1 MAGATNRAFKAAGI
15 PKAAQKEI
23 RLAGGRG
30 LTLRSAISLAEK
42 HGIAIGDKPKAF
54 LAKREDRVA
63 AMKQRRNTATSVR
76 DVGRVMLANRKAEA
90 QKQSAS
96 PVASGRGSKGSA
108 RISDLRKLPMKDVAL
123 DVRVTPAVLKEY
135 FAPPTKGTR
144 TVRGTRRDRL
154 SSFRAAMGNA
164 VENAPP
170 GAKTIRWTQAFT
182 GEGGIAGA
190 GVRQEVTFKARL
202 LSGKG
207 KGGQDMV
214 AVNVIGG
221 GREKAR
227 AKAMAE
233 RVAQGNS
240 AVARE
245 GGALRLKSGASD
257 TVAFKHRGET
267 VYAVRKRSSLR
278 DVATVARADGTIVRN
293 RDAMKRGGRV
303 LRAMAARSKNGP
315 SPAMKRGS
323 EKREAAAAARAAVAK
338 RQAFIESVGKD
349 RKVRGEVYR
358 EPLGGVSHVSGSF
371 KYKGK
376 QYTVSK
382 SKDGGMKLD
391 SEPSKKRDLQAVR
404 KRAERVARAVEKR
417 YASGKP
423 GVTERQL
430 VRRITF

>member
-15 PKAAQKEI
+15 PKAAIKEL
-23 RLAGGRG
+23 RVTGGRG

-42 HGIAIGDKPKAF
+42 HGVAVPQKAKDY
-54 LAKREDRVA
+54 LEKRDSRMA
-63 AMKQRRNTATSVR
+63 AMKRKRNTASVR
-76 DVGRVMLANRKAEA
+76 DVSRVMLANRKAEA
-90 QKQSAS
+90 QKRPAS
-96 PVASGRGSKGSA
+96 PVVGRGGKASA
-108 RISDLRKLPMKDVAL
+108 RISDLRRLPMKDVGL

-135 FAPPTKGTR
+135 FAPPTRGTR

-154 SSFRAAMGNA
+154 SSFRAAMSNA
-164 VENAPP
+164 VENAPA
-170 GAKTIRWTQAFT
+170 GAKTIRWTQTFT

-233 RVAQGNS
+233 RVAQGSS

-293 RDAMKRGGRV
+293 RDAMKRGGRI
-303 LRAMAARSKNGP
+303 LRAMASRSKNGP
-315 SPAMKRGS
+315 SPAMKRGGA
-323 EKREAAAAARAAVAK
+323 KREAAAAAQAAVAK
-338 RQAFIESVGKD
+338 RQAFIESVGKN
-349 RKVRGEVYR
+349 RKVRGDVVYSAR
-358 EPLGGVSHVSGSF
+358 GGVERVSGSF
-371 KYKGK
+371 THKGK
-376 QYTVSK
+376 TYRVSK
-382 SKDGGMKLD
+382 FGAGGFQLD
-391 SEPSKKRDLQAVR
+391 SQPKGKRDLQAVR
-404 KRAERVARAVEKR
+404 KRAERVIRAVEKR
-417 YASGKP
+417 HASGKS
-423 GVTERQL
+423 GVATSYASP
-430 VRRITF
+430 FGG